1 MSDGLQRGAPIGVEW
16 KPVEEER
23 PVQTITVTPVMN
35 VPRAHAHV
43 SRNVATGQIMID
55 DITVND
61 LTDLR
66 DSTFDQINED
76 REKRNGWEPF

>member
-1 MSDGLQRGAPIGVEW
+1 MTAPIGVEW
-16 KPVEEER
+16 KPVEEEK
-23 PVQTITVTPVMN
+23 PVQTITVTLVIN
-35 VPRAHAHV
+35 VPEHAHV

-66 DSTFDQINED
+66 DSISDQINEVQ
-76 REKRNGWEPF
+76 KRNGWEPF

>member
-1 MSDGLQRGAPIGVEW
+1 MSDDLQRGAPIGVEW

-23 PVQTITVTPVMN
+23 PVQTITVTPVIN
-35 VPRAHAHV
+35 VPSTRTSA
-43 SRNVATGQIMID
+43 ATWRPAIMID

-66 DSTFDQINED
+66 DSTSDQINEVQ
-76 REKRNGWEPF
+76 KRNGWEPF

>member
-1 MSDGLQRGAPIGVEW
+1 MSDDLQRGAPIGVEW
-16 KPVEEER
+16 KPVEEEK
-23 PVQTITVTPVMN
+23 PVQTITVTLVN
-35 VPRAHAHV
+35 DVPEHAHV

-66 DSTFDQINED
+66 DSISDQINEVQ
-76 REKRNGWEPF
+76 KRNGWEPF

>member
-1 MSDGLQRGAPIGVEW
+1 MEW

-23 PVQTITVTPVMN
+23 PVQTITVTPVIN
-35 VPRAHAHV
+35 VPEHAHV

-66 DSTFDQINED
+66 DSTSDQINEVQ
-76 REKRNGWEPF
+76 KRNGWEPF